1 MKKGVWSLLAL
12 AGFLFAMMIGPTWA
26 LQEGQQK
33 LLAKRAAIVDGY
45 RNLAERIKGLKIDAN
60 TYVRDFVA
68 EADEI
73 NTSLDTFIKGARVVG
88 PARYFEDGSA
98 EVTVEITLSELVQ
111 QLQKVYT
118 TYRHLCHE
126 HVYSFDQMVTY
137 NRLKVIRETGR
148 GTPRENPVAGEPMD
162 PPPQEA
168 TYAVPTAGIP
178 GWENVTAR
186 GRMMA
191 ERAAKVDAYRNMA
204 ERIKGLQI
212 TADTY
217 VRDFVAESDQISTRV
232 DTFVKG
238 MKTVGPYRY
247 LPDGICQVDV
257 EVAVRNVAKEL
268 TTIRDWYVG
277 YDPYHGWNRE
287 LLKTTQFE
295 EILKY
300 YPKKY
305 IRVTGEGVPPEKYM
319 RRGEP
324 GPEPVALAPEP
335 YDQAPEWVSQ
345 VVRARGNGIP
355 PEGQTGT
362 EAKLMAARAAEMD
375 AKRNLAEMVYGVKID
390 SQTTVRD
397 FVVQDDTIRAEVQT
411 FLAGA
416 QVSEPQFLEDGS
428 AEVEVQLSL
437 NDLWDRIKKYRNL

>member
-1 MKKGVWSLLAL
+1 MKSRIWSVLTL
-12 AGFLFAMMIGPTWA
+12 AGFLLVGMSGPTWA

-45 RNLAERIKGLKIDAN
+45 RNLAERIKGLKIDAS

-73 NTSLDTFIKGARVVG
+73 NTALDTFIKGARVVG
-88 PARYFEDGSA
+88 PARYFDDGSA

-111 QLQKVYT
+111 QLQRVYT
-118 TYRHLCHE
+118 TYKHRCHN
-126 HVYSFDQMVTY
+126 HVYSFDQMVTF
-137 NRLKVIRETGR
+137 NRVKVIRETGR
-148 GTPRENPVAGEPMD
+148 GAPRENPVVAEPVMA
-162 PPPQEA
+162 PEPEA
-168 TYAVPTAGIP
+168 TYTAPTAGVP

-217 VRDFVAESDQISTRV
+217 VRDFVAESDQIATRV
-232 DTFVKG
+232 DTFIKG

-257 EVAVRNVAKEL
+257 EVAIQTVVKEL
-268 TTIRDWYVG
+268 TTIRDWYVHH
-277 YDPYHGWNRE
+277 DPYHHWHRD
-287 LLKTTQFE
+287 LMKTTQFE
-295 EILKY
+295 EVLKFH
-300 YPKKY
+300 PKKH

-319 RRGEP
+319 RP
-324 GPEPVALAPEP
+324 SPQPQPVAAGPEPYV
-335 YDQAPEWVSQ
+335 QVPEWASQ
-345 VVRARGNGIP
+345 VVRATGTGLP
-355 PEGQTGT
+355 PQGQVGT
-362 EAKLMAARAAEMD
+362 EAQLMAARAAEMD

-397 FVVQDDTIRAEVQT
+397 FVVQDDSIRTEVQT

-416 QVSEPQFLEDGS
+416 QVSEPRFLEDGS

-437 NDLWDRIKKYRNL
+437 NDLWERIKKYQSM